1 MLKKLA
7 KYTWESSKA
16 TKGYWLT
23 RFVFL
28 RLLGLIYLFA
38 FISLATQVIP
48 LIGDNGLLPADIFLA
63 RVESAYGSKSEG
75 FFQLPSV
82 FWLYI
87 SDNALLILSWLGI
100 LLSIVVLIGY
110 ASAILMFF
118 LWALYMSFVHIGQLF
133 YSYGWEIQLLETGF
147 LAIFIVPLLDMSP
160 FPRTAPPVPIIW
172 LLRWLVFRL
181 YVGTGLIKLRG
192 DSCWRDFTCLFYH
205 YETQP
210 IPNPLSP
217 YWHFLPA
224 WFQKF
229 GVLWIHFTFL
239 AAPWFIFA
247 TRKLRSIAG
256 LLLVYIQLLLIFNG
270 NYAFL
275 NWLAIIATVA
285 VFDDTLFRKIL
296 PKFVVRKAE
305 IAERNAKSSKDQF
318 IISWIVVILVVML
331 SVPVV
336 VNLLSQNQ
344 AMNTSFNQLHIV
356 NTYGAFGSVGKVRT
370 ELVLEG
376 TLDKVIDENTVWKE
390 YEFKAKPTDVNKNL
404 PIIAPYQP
412 RVDWQIWFAA
422 FQTPQQNPWLIH
434 MIWKLL
440 HNDRGTLSLIAYNP
454 FPDKPP
460 KYIRVEFYKYEFANP
475 WKEDAVWKRTYLG
488 SWLPPLSND
497 TPELRQFIMDNGW
510 EMYK

>member
-1 MLKKLA
+1 MLEKLG
-7 KYTWESSKA
+7 KHIWESSKS

-28 RLLGLIYLFA
+28 RLLGFIYLFA
-38 FISLATQVIP
+38 FISLAAQVIP
-48 LIGDNGLLPADIFLA
+48 LIGNNGLLPADNYLA
-63 RVESAYGSKSEG
+63 RVESAYGSKSEA
-75 FFQLPSV
+75 FFALPSV

-87 SDNALLILSWLGI
+87 SDNALLILSWLGV
-100 LLSIVVLIGY
+100 LLSIIVIIGY
-110 ASAILMFF
+110 ANSILMFF

-147 LAIFIVPLLDMSP
+147 LAIFIVPLFDMRP
-160 FPRTAPPVPIIW
+160 FPKTAPPVPIIW

-192 DSCWRDFTCLFYH
+192 DYCWKDFTCLLYH

-224 WFQKF
+224 WFQNF
-229 GVLWIHFTFL
+229 GVLWTHFTFL
-239 AAPWFIFA
+239 AVPWLIFA
-247 TRKLRSIAG
+247 ARKLRLIAG

-275 NWLAIIATVA
+275 NVLAIIATVA
-285 VFDDTLFRKIL
+285 VFDDKFFRKIL
-296 PKFVVRKAE
+296 PKFIVRKAE
-305 IAERNAKSSKDQF
+305 NAEKNCKFSEDHF
-318 IISWIVVILVVML
+318 IISWIIVILVVML

-336 VNLLSQNQ
+336 VNLLSSHQ
-344 AMNTSFNQLHIV
+344 AMNTSFNQLHLV
-356 NTYGAFGSVGKVRT
+356 NTYGAFGSVGKVRN

-376 TLDKVIDENTVWKE
+376 TTDTIITEDTVWKE
-390 YEFKAKPTDVNKNL
+390 YEFKYKPTDVNRNL

-412 RVDWQIWFAA
+412 RIDWQIWFAA
-422 FQTPQQNPWLIH
+422 FQSPEQNPWLIH

-440 HNDRGTLSLIAYNP
+440 HNDQGTLSLIAENP
-454 FPDKPP
+454 FPDEPP
-460 KYIRVEFYKYEFANP
+460 KYIRVEFYRYEFVNP

-488 SWLPPLSND
+488 TWLQPLSKD
-497 TPELRQFIMDNGW
+497 TQGLREFVEGNGW
-510 EMYK
+510 EE